1 MKTIL
6 LLTSVI
12 SLLICDDKLVS
23 SIEKTLQ
30 EVINQSKNKK
40 ISDIK
45 IDYNPFSATKAIKV
59 KNGEKKNKIIKD
71 IPKKPILSMIFN
83 KNAFIN
89 GKWYKVNDKFADYVI
104 KKIYQDIVVLKKNN
118 RYMRLKLPQSKMVLK
133 IQQRQ

>member
-45 IDYNPFSATKAIKV
+45 IDYDPFSTTKVIKV
-59 KNGEKKNKIIKD
+59 KNSEKKNKIIKD